1 MAVFADFLQEWP
13 FDLQKRKMIKS
24 NELMIGSWV
33 LVNGVPRQV
42 AYITEKEVGYYRKGN
57 SRMFYERLDKIE
69 PIPIKEMKLTELQ
82 ELVISLGDN
91 VLYLDMRGITMS
103 VDSIYESGVW
113 TLKNT
118 FGESLILRRNEV
130 HLLQQI
136 VNCLGV

>member
-1 MAVFADFLQEWP
+1 
-13 FDLQKRKMIKS
+13 MIES

-42 AYITEKEVGYYRKGN
+42 ASITQEEVGYYRKGN

-69 PIPIKEMKLTELQ
+69 PIPIYEMKITEPQ
-82 ELVISLGDN
+82 EAVISLGDN
-91 VLYLDMRGITMS
+91 ILCLDMSGITMS
-103 VDSIYESGVW
+103 VDSLYESEIW
-113 TLKNT
+113 TLMNT

>member
-1 MAVFADFLQEWP
+1 
-13 FDLQKRKMIKS
+13 
-24 NELMIGSWV
+24 MIGSWV

-42 AYITEKEVGYYRKGN
+42 AYITEKEVGYYRKEN
-57 SRMFYERLDKIE
+57 SRMFYERLDMIE
-69 PIPIKEMKLTELQ
+69 PIPIYEMKITGLQ
-82 ELVISLGDN
+82 ELVISLGDS
-91 VLYLDMRGITMS
+91 VLCLDMRDITMS
-103 VDSIYESGVW
+103 VDSIYESEVW

>member
-1 MAVFADFLQEWP
+1 
-13 FDLQKRKMIKS
+13 
-24 NELMIGSWV
+24 MIGSWV

-42 AYITEKEVGYYRKGN
+42 ASITQEEVGYYRKGN

-69 PIPIKEMKLTELQ
+69 PIPIKEAKLTELQ
-82 ELVISLGDN
+82 ELAISLGDS
-91 VLYLDMRGITMS
+91 VLCLDMRDITMS
-103 VDSIYESGVW
+103 VDSFYESEIW

>member
-13 FDLQKRKMIKS
+13 FDLRKYKMIKS

-42 AYITEKEVGYYRKGN
+42 AYITEKEVGYYRKEN

-69 PIPIKEMKLTELQ
+69 PIPIYEMKITGLQ
-82 ELVISLGDN
+82 ELVISLGDS
-91 VLYLDMRGITMS
+91 VLCLDMRDITMS
-103 VDSIYESGVW
+103 VDSIYESDVW

>member
-1 MAVFADFLQEWP
+1 
-13 FDLQKRKMIKS
+13 
-24 NELMIGSWV
+24 MIGSWV

-69 PIPIKEMKLTELQ
+69 PIPIYEMKIAGLQ
-82 ELVISLGDN
+82 ELVISLGDS
-91 VLYLDMRGITMS
+91 VLCLDMRDITMS
-103 VDSIYESGVW
+103 VDSIYESDVW

-136 VNCLGV
+136 VNCLGT

>member
-13 FDLQKRKMIKS
+13 FDLQKRKMIES

-69 PIPIKEMKLTELQ
+69 PIPIYEMKITELQ
-82 ELVISLGDN
+82 EAVISLGDS
-91 VLYLDMRGITMS
+91 VLCLDMRDITMS
-103 VDSIYESGVW
+103 VDSIYESEVW

>member
-24 NELMIGSWV
+24 NELIIGSWV

-57 SRMFYERLDKIE
+57 SRMFCERLDKIG
-69 PIPIKEMKLTELQ
+69 PIPIYEMKITELQ
-82 ELVISLGDN
+82 EAVISLGDN
-91 VLYLDMRGITMS
+91 VLCLDIRDITMT
-103 VDSIYESGVW
+103 VDADVW
-113 TLKNT
+113 TLKNV

-136 VNCLGV
+136 VNCLGT

>member
-13 FDLQKRKMIKS
+13 FDLRKYKMIKS

-42 AYITEKEVGYYRKGN
+42 ACITEKEVGYYRKGN

-69 PIPIKEMKLTELQ
+69 PIPIYEMKITELQ
-82 ELVISLGDN
+82 EAVISLGDN
-91 VLYLDMRGITMS
+91 VLCLDFRDITMT
-103 VDSIYESGVW
+103 VDDDVW
-113 TLKNT
+113 TLKNV

-136 VNCLGV
+136 VNCLGT

>member
-13 FDLQKRKMIKS
+13 FDLRKYKMIKS

-42 AYITEKEVGYYRKGN
+42 ACITEKEVGYYRKGN

-69 PIPIKEMKLTELQ
+69 PIPIKEMKITGLQ
-82 ELVISLGDN
+82 ELVISLGDS
-91 VLYLDMRGITMS
+91 VLCLDMRDITMS

-113 TLKNT
+113 TLKNV

>member
-13 FDLQKRKMIKS
+13 FDLQKYKMIKS

-42 AYITEKEVGYYRKGN
+42 AYITQKEVGYYRNGN
-57 SRMFYERLDKIE
+57 SRMFYEKLDNIE
-69 PIPIKEMKLTELQ
+69 PIPIYEMKITELL
-82 ELVISLGDN
+82 EAVISLGDN
-91 VLYLDMRGITMS
+91 VLCLDMIDITMT
-103 VDSIYESGVW
+103 VDDVW
-113 TLKNT
+113 TLKNA

-136 VNCLGV
+136 VSCLGT

>member
-42 AYITEKEVGYYRKGN
+42 AYITGKEVGYYRKGN

-69 PIPIKEMKLTELQ
+69 PIPIYEMKITELQ
-82 ELVISLGDN
+82 EAVISLGDN
-91 VLYLDMRGITMS
+91 VLCLDIRDITMT
-103 VDSIYESGVW
+103 VDDDVW
-113 TLKNT
+113 TLKNV

>member
-1 MAVFADFLQEWP
+1 
-13 FDLQKRKMIKS
+13 MIKS

-42 AYITEKEVGYYRKGN
+42 AYITKKEVGYYRKGN
-57 SRMFYERLDKIE
+57 SRMFYERLDMIE

-103 VDSIYESGVW
+103 VDSIYESEVW

-136 VNCLGV
+136 VNCLGT

>member
-13 FDLQKRKMIKS
+13 FDLQKRKMIKI

-42 AYITEKEVGYYRKGN
+42 ADITEKEVGYYRKEN
-57 SRMFYERLDKIE
+57 SRMFYERLDMIE
-69 PIPIKEMKLTELQ
+69 PIPIKEMKITGLQ
-82 ELVISLGDN
+82 ELVISLGDS
-91 VLYLDMRGITMS
+91 VLCLDMRGITMS
-103 VDSIYESGVW
+103 VDSIYESEVW

-136 VNCLGV
+136 VNCLGT

>member
-42 AYITEKEVGYYRKGN
+42 AYITEKEVGYYRKEN
-57 SRMFYERLDKIE
+57 SRMFYERLDMIE
-69 PIPIKEMKLTELQ
+69 PIPIKEMKITGLQ
-82 ELVISLGDN
+82 ELVISLGDS
-91 VLYLDMRGITMS
+91 VLCLDMRDITMS
-103 VDSIYESGVW
+103 VDSIYESEVW

>member
-13 FDLQKRKMIKS
+13 FDLQKRKMIKI

-42 AYITEKEVGYYRKGN
+42 ADITEKEVGYYRKEN
-57 SRMFYERLDKIE
+57 SRMFYERLDMIE
-69 PIPIKEMKLTELQ
+69 PIPIKEVKLTELQ
-82 ELVISLGDN
+82 ELVISLGDS
-91 VLYLDMRGITMS
+91 VLCLDMRGITMS
-103 VDSIYESGVW
+103 VDSIYESEVW

-136 VNCLGV
+136 VNCLGT

>member
-13 FDLQKRKMIKS
+13 FDLRKRKMIKS

-42 AYITEKEVGYYRKGN
+42 ADITEKEVGYYRKEN

-69 PIPIKEMKLTELQ
+69 PIPIKEVKLTELQ

-103 VDSIYESGVW
+103 VDSIYESEVW

-136 VNCLGV
+136 VNCLGT